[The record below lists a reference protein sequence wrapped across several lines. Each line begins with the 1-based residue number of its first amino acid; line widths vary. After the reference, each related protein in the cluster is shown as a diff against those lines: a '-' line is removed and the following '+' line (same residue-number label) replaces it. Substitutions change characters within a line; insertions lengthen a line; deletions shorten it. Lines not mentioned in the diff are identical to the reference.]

1 MDNWQ
6 KLLSEHGHKITG
18 ARCAVMRV
26 LEESQVPLSPQEV
39 AERGQTYHP
48 QLGVVTAY
56 RTLELFESL
65 GLVHRIH
72 QPDAC
77 HGFVL
82 AEPGHRHS
90 LVCRTCGRTII
101 FTGCDALDRLIRELE
116 ATTGYVIEDH
126 LLQFSGVCQAC
137 RQARDGQNCRPD

>member
-1 MDNWQ
+1 MKDWE
-6 KLLSEHGHKITG
+6 KLLNEHGHRVTE

-26 LEESQVPLSPQEV
+26 LEESHVPLTTQEV
-39 AERGQTYHP
+39 AERGQVYHA
-48 QLGVVTAY
+48 QLGLVTAY

-72 QPDAC
+72 QPEAC

-82 AEPGHRHS
+82 SEPGHRHT
-90 LVCRTCGRTII
+90 LVCRNCGRTLI
-101 FTGCDALDRLIRELE
+101 FTGCSALDELIRELE
-116 ATTGYVIEDH
+116 TTTGYVIEDH

-137 RQARDGQNCRPD
+137 RQSDGV